1 MTVTQQII
9 IIAIAVVGTFL
20 TRLLPFLIFP
30 ADKPTPKFI
39 KYLGNVLP
47 AAIFGLLVIYCL
59 KNVSITEGTH
69 GIPEMIS
76 IAVVVLL
83 HLWKKQTLLSIAAGT
98 VCYMVLIQFV
108 F

>member
-30 ADKPTPKFI
+30 TDKPTPKFI

-98 VCYMVLIQFV
+98 VCYMVLVQLIF
-108 F
+108 

>member
-59 KNVSITEGTH
+59 KNVSITDGTH

>member
-9 IIAIAVVGTFL
+9 IVAIAAVGTFL

-59 KNVSITEGTH
+59 KNVSIFEGAH
-69 GIPEMIS
+69 GVPEMIS